1 MLFDKFENQ
10 TIVKGE
16 LTCIDPICIG
26 SSKKDSLNPI
36 SVDNSVLKD
45 STGNPIIPGSS
56 IKGVVRSY
64 FESVIRTIDKEKGAC
79 DVMDKTKYCTFK
91 YTQKI
96 HEKGISAA
104 ETARRAY
111 EYSCITCRLF
121 GGRELAGKLKFKDC
135 YAIIPD
141 GQDRIAT
148 EFRDGVGIDRVTGA
162 AKQGA
167 KYDYEI
173 VPKGT
178 KFDFCLIADNLD
190 DEQKKAF
197 DFIIKY
203 LCSGEMAVGGK
214 TSRGLGRVQLNVT
227 GKKEITTET
236 LKQELGF

>member
-16 LTCIDPICIG
+16 LICIDPICIG

-45 STGNPIIPGSS
+45 NTGNPVIPGSS

-64 FESVIRTIDKEKGAC
+64 FESVIRTVDKENGAC
-79 DVMDKTKYCTFK
+79 DVMDKKKYCTCK
-91 YTQKI
+91 HTEEI
-96 HEKGISAA
+96 HAKGISAE

-111 EYSCITCRLF
+111 KYSCKTCRLF

-135 YAIIPD
+135 YAVIPQ
-141 GQDRIAT
+141 GQDRIIT

-162 AKQGA
+162 ARKGA

-190 DEQKKAF
+190 EEQKKAF
-197 DFIIKY
+197 EFIKKY

-227 GKKEITTET
+227 EEKEITADT
-236 LKQELGF
+236 LKQELDF